1 MPIRPLNTLTVEE
14 VLQLINTPDFFDCF
28 EFAYDIYHL
37 RQRFVQLAT
46 VGDFAVRDPPAPDI
60 THPNDHAFGG

>member
-14 VLQLINTPDFFDCF
+14 VLQLINTPDFYEYF
-28 EFAYDIYHL
+28 EFAYDMYHL

-46 VGDFAVRDPPAPDI
+46 VVHDPPAPVI
-60 THPNDHAFGG
+60 TQPNDHPFGG